1 MLRIANKIQTF
12 CEKLLTYLSSLVTL
26 FLTVMIVVDVTGRY
40 FLNKP
45 LPATWEIGEL
55 CMPYIVF
62 FPFAYALTR
71 GNHVRVGLVKNLF
84 SANVQKIFEI
94 ITDIVS
100 LFFCAVFTYYA
111 WLRFAESF
119 SLQEEILAPIFLLW
133 WWGKIAMPIGM
144 ALFTIGFVFQLL
156 FKFTHPKSQAV

>member
-1 MLRIANKIQTF
+1 MFKKAIVLQTF
-12 CEKLLTYLSSLVTL
+12 LEKLLTYLSSGVTL
-26 FLTVMIVVDVTGRY
+26 FLTIMIVVDVTGRY
-40 FLNKP
+40 FINKP

-84 SANVQKIFEI
+84 SAKIQKIFEV
-94 ITDIVS
+94 ITDVIS
-100 LFFCAVFTYYA
+100 LSFCVFMTYYA
-111 WLRFAESF
+111 WLRFADSF
-119 SLQEEILAPIFLLW
+119 RLQEEILAPMYLLW

-144 ALFTIGFVFQLL
+144 ALFSVAFVFQLF
-156 FKFTHPKSQAV
+156 FKFIHQES